1 MKDRSYYEVLQVSK
15 GASPEVIASAYRTLM
30 MKLRKHPDL
39 GGCCEE
45 AILINQAY
53 ETLIDPYTRACYDAL
68 IATPEEVAAMES
80 RADAPAERRR
90 APRKEVDAAISFCT
104 DDGQLWHSGRVRDL
118 SILGVRLQSREPV
131 EIGQHIIIAPPD
143 SSAYA
148 VHGTVV
154 WKRMFHPSHFE
165 RIYEAGVEFSDQI
178 SDIENRI
185 Y

>member
-1 MKDRSYYEVLQVSK
+1 
-15 GASPEVIASAYRTLM
+15 
-30 MKLRKHPDL
+30 
-39 GGCCEE
+39 
-45 AILINQAY
+45 
-53 ETLIDPYTRACYDAL
+53 
-68 IATPEEVAAMES
+68 MES

-90 APRKEVDAAISFCT
+90 APRKEVDAPISFCT